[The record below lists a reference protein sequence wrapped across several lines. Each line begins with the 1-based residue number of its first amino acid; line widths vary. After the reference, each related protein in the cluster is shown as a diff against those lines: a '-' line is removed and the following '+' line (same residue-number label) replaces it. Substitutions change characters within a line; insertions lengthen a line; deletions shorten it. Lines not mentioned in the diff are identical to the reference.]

1 MKNKLKPKIF
11 LLIAF
16 FCIAFGNLTAQEKN
30 KKAQETVKADSNR
43 VEHLL
48 DSHTFEF
55 IANTVLPTGESSK
68 NLVGSG
74 YSITFSPEQI
84 VSNLPFYGRGYS
96 GMAIGRDKG
105 MRFKGT
111 AENFT
116 VEKGKEYQVN
126 TTVKDGD
133 TFEISLSVSNSG
145 YATLTISSNN
155 RGTISYSGEVV
166 GSSSEQ

>member
-1 MKNKLKPKIF
+1 MKNILKVKIF

-16 FCIAFGNLTAQEKN
+16 FCFAFGNLTAQEKN
-30 KKAQETVKADSNR
+30 KKPKETVQAESNR

-96 GMAIGRDKG
+96 GMAMGRDKG
-105 MRFKGT
+105 MRFK
-111 AENFT
+111 AKPENFT
-116 VEKGKEYQVN
+116 VEKEKEYQVKA
-126 TTVKDGD
+126 TVKDED
-133 TFEISLSVSNSG
+133 TFKILLSISNSG

-166 GSSSEQ
+166 GGRQ